1 MRVLRAYTLTF
12 LVNSLIVLFAG
23 CNFSGFSPGADQEGL
38 LSLGW
43 ELPRP
48 NQAGG
53 RDLVLR
59 VSSTKLSVARVEVEY
74 RGPQEGSVP
83 LYPKSGRWVGELP
96 ASLPPGEYRLR
107 AHVYYRGSSQTS
119 QSEEITFTYDPSW
132 TNPDSLRISWVS
144 PAPGASLRGTVPL
157 RVRVSGPISAA
168 KVFFLA
174 ERGGSSLLLGDAQ
187 EAGGGYW
194 DFSWDTTSFANG
206 EATLYAFVLDLNGQ
220 QISSQIS
227 VSINN
232 TDATPPSVVWLDPLD
247 GQSVAG
253 TVTLRVR
260 ALDDQGIQEVRFFA
274 GGQPLGSGVLSGA
287 SYTLDWDTTSSPDG
301 PVALKVVARD
311 TSDNWSQPVEIQVY
325 VRNQGVPPSLSIL
338 QPQSEGR
345 VGVQFTVRASVAKQG
360 TPFTWVS
367 QGGHNLW
374 ARVYDYRGN
383 LVKEQP
389 LLVNGQEPTDDADSV
404 AEALLDLG
412 NVPADRYRL
421 VVEGEVVV
429 AGTTYRIYQEIPVQV
444 QVDSNLPPA
453 LVLYQPASGTVLAG
467 GFFYLMGDVTD
478 DSGRV
483 HALEVRLIRGSCA
496 NPTPENYLLRY
507 EASPY
512 GLFYMAVPLDAYP
525 YINDGPYCL
534 RVVAVDA
541 QDTTL
546 RNIQELD
553 VEVNR
558 SVARPT
564 AIVGVDNATVTVP
577 GTATWTVT
585 FSTNVRYTAFLRRN
599 GVPVDAYSGQGTSVG
614 FSRAFSDEDTGTWDV
629 VVVFEDTSGRVQGQA
644 QGGSVAVV
652 TGP

>member
-1 MRVLRAYTLTF
+1 RLPDGSHTLRAVAVDRSGNASEALVGVTVDNTPPVVRWVNPVDGATVGGVVTVNLSVLVDDENPDPTSLQYEVNGQPLSGNTWSLSGQIDGAYTLRAT
-12 LVNSLIVLFAG
+12 VK
-23 CNFSGFSPGADQEGL
+23 D
-38 LSLGW
+38 
-43 ELPRP
+43 
-48 NQAGG
+48 QAGNHG
-53 RDLVLR
+53 EASIKVTLDNQPPQL
-59 VSSTKLSVARVEVEY
+59 TWVA
-74 RGPQEGSVP
+74 PSPNAPLQGSV
-83 LYPKSGRWVGELP
+83 
-96 ASLPPGEYRLR
+96 SLAVQAWDVPDVEQ
-107 AHVYYRGSSQTS
+107 VY
-119 QSEEITFTYDPSW
+119 
-132 TNPDSLRISWVS
+132 
-144 PAPGASLRGTVPL
+144 
-157 RVRVSGPISAA
+157 
-168 KVFFLA
+168 FLA
-174 ERGGSSLLLGDAQ
+174 ESSAGQTFLLGSAIRR
-187 EAGGGYW
+187 GGYW
-194 DFSWDTTSFANG
+194 ELTWDTQSFANG
-206 EATLYAFVLDLNGQ
+206 PVTLRAVALNSNRLQGIGELQ
-220 QISSQIS
+220 ANLNNPDASPPQ
-227 VSINN
+227 VS
-232 TDATPPSVVWLDPLD
+232 WLDPLD

-253 TVTLRVR
+253 TITLRVR
-260 ALDDQGIQEVRFFA
+260 ALDNQSVEEVRFFA
-274 GGQPLGSGVLSGA
+274 GGQLLGIGTLVGSV
-287 SYTLDWDTTSSPDG
+287 YTFSLDTTGFDDG
-301 PVALKVVARD
+301 PLSLKAVAHDASGNRGEE
-311 TSDNWSQPVEIQVY
+311 EIQVQ

-338 QPQSEGR
+338 EPQSEGR

-389 LLVNGQEPTDDADSV
+389 LLDSGQEPPDDEDSV

-421 VVEGEVVV
+421 VVEGRVVV

-483 HALEVRLIRGSCA
+483 HALEVRLIGGSCA
-496 NPTPENYLLRY
+496 SPTTENHLLRY

-525 YINDGPYCL
+525 YINDGAYCL

-553 VEVNR
+553 VRVNR
-558 SVARPT
+558 GVARPT

-577 GTATWTVT
+577 GTATWTVN
-585 FSTNVRYTAFLRRN
+585 FSTTVRYTAFLRRN
-599 GVPVDAYSGQGTSVG
+599 GVPVEAYSGQGTSVG

-629 VVVFEDTSGRVQGQA
+629 VVVFEDTSRRVQGQA

-652 TGP
+652 VGP